1 MNIKRKRGFLLL
13 EAITALG
20 IFTIFLVICSSVI
33 KNSITIKNIVITEA
47 RYSRNFAG
55 IIENVNREING
66 FSEVLISEKENKLEA
81 LSNIYENEKIKTKK
95 VVYYFTVNEL
105 RRYTSIDMEQ
115 QKDDIVLE
123 NVKGKFFREDE
134 FIKMKI
140 KYKNREEEYVYK
152 QK

>member
-1 MNIKRKRGFLLL
+1 MKFKRKRGFLLL
-13 EAITALG
+13 ETITALG
-20 IFTIFLVICSSVI
+20 IFTIFLVMCSSVI